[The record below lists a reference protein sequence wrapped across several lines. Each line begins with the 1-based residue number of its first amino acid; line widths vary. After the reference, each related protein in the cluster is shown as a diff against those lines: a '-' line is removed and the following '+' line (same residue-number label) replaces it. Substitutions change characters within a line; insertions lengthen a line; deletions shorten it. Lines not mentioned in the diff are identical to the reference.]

1 VTPEWRRWFQI
12 SELSTVLSVIYNV
25 HGKIK
30 DGFGGM
36 DQSFLLE

>member
-12 SELSTVLSVIYNV
+12 SELSTFLSVIYDV
-25 HGKIK
+25 HGKIR

-36 DQSFLLE
+36 GKIFLLE